1 MRQTLLGLALLT
13 ACGTDIQALPPDA
26 TATAKLTWFQDVAPV
41 VSKHCMSCHQD
52 GGIAPFALT
61 AYEDARDNAQRMLV
75 QIDKGAMPPYGALEE
90 PDCTPRFGWVDD
102 PRLSATEKKLL
113 HDWVDQGAAKG
124 IEAPVPQPPSTALS
138 GITKT
143 VTPTTGFA
151 AKGDRDEFV
160 CYVLD
165 PQAANGAWITGL
177 QVRPGIPDVVHHVV
191 LTEIFAGTT
200 QDQLVAAHPVGQ
212 PFDCSTIQQPG
223 DLVVNIWTPGNQP
236 METPNDLAVPL
247 LANAKLVMQIHYHP
261 AGTTA
266 APDTTSIDLRLS
278 DAWPTKMYFVTAFGN
293 AATAQAGLLP
303 DPDDPASG
311 PEFKIPAN
319 KADHVETMTLQIPDL
334 SSLGEVRL
342 YSANPH
348 MHLVGTHI
356 ESTIDRI
363 APPADQPKS
372 ECLANGGWNFDWQ
385 RTYAYE
391 APISALPLVQ
401 TGDKITVKCHWNNT
415 IENPFVQRMLH
426 DANMVAPI
434 DIRLGEQTTN
444 EMCLEIFGLVI
455 PAPAKPAGQTVTSVP
470 IPHLAQLPARL

>member
-261 AGTTA
+261 AGIA
-266 APDTTSIDLRLS
+266 HAPDVTSVDLRTSL
-278 DAWPTKMYFVTAFGN
+278 AWPKKMYFVGAFGN
-293 AATAQAGLLP
+293 AIAAPQLLP
-303 DPDDPASG
+303 DPDDRTST
-311 PEFKIPAN
+311 PEFRIPAN
-319 KADHVETMTLQIPDL
+319 KADHTEHMRFTVGDL
-334 SSLGEVRL
+334 GNLTNVRL

-348 MHLVGTHI
+348 MHLIGTHI
-356 ESTIDRI
+356 SGSIERP
-363 APPADQPKS
+363 APRGGDPQK
-372 ECLANGGWNFDWQ
+372 ECLANGNWNFDWQ
-385 RTYAYE
+385 RTYIYN
-391 APISALPLVQ
+391 APLDQLPSVQ
-401 TGDKITVKCHWNNT
+401 QGDIIDIQCKWDNT
-415 IENPFVQRMLH
+415 LENPFVQRALA
-426 DANMVAPI
+426 DQGLNAPI
-434 DIRLGEQTTN
+434 DIALGEGGSTD
-444 EMCLEIFGLVI
+444 EMCLEIFGIAVDAPPPPAAMRVDQSLIPSKLVEAI
-455 PAPAKPAGQTVTSVP
+455 
-470 IPHLAQLPARL
+470 R